1 MSEHANRPDLML
13 VSQKRLTPE
22 GMRNL
27 RQAIESTFTGPA
39 RAMVLEPGFAV
50 YQLVEGRW
58 ISIEEPPP
66 PPRSRL
72 RRLAAAV
79 RRKLTSLL
87 LMARLSTPPKPR
99 DAWPRAP
106 LPFRPSPLEEIEL

>member
-39 RAMVLEPGFAV
+39 RAMVLEPGFEDHGA
-50 YQLVEGRW
+50 GR
-58 ISIEEPPP
+58 SGE
-66 PPRSRL
+66 RAL
-72 RRLAAAV
+72 DGLAEVSHALGRQPLLGDEHQVGAV
-79 RRKLTSLL
+79 RVFAHIR
-87 LMARLSTPPKPR
+87 RIPR
-99 DAWPRAP
+99 V
-106 LPFRPSPLEEIEL
+106 S